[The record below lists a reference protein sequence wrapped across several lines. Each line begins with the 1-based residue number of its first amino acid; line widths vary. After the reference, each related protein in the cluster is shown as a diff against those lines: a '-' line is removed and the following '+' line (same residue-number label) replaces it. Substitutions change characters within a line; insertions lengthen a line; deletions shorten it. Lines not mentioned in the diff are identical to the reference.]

1 MVSFA
6 GLKLQPPERA
16 KNVRF
21 RYKDGRFSYGFQIK
35 NRERLRKKIP
45 VFILLSG

>member
-1 MVSFA
+1 MVSSA
-6 GLKLQPPERA
+6 GLKLQPSVRV

-21 RYKDGRFSYGFQIK
+21 RYKDGRFSYAVQIK
-35 NRERLRKKIP
+35 IRERLRKKIP